1 MRKTIILALG
11 LLINL
16 AVHAQ
21 TYNIDITRAKTDVLR
36 GHLDLGGRNVKGDTI
51 GVNSFYIERNGKPI
65 IPVIG
70 EQLAPELE
78 RSPAFLL
85 CPTIQHRPPE
95 LDLVQGQPT
104 PPGANR
110 IEYGYGR

>member
-1 MRKTIILALG
+1 M
-11 LLINL
+11 
-16 AVHAQ
+16 
-21 TYNIDITRAKTDVLR
+21 
-36 GHLDLGGRNVKGDTI
+36 
-51 GVNSFYIERNGKPI
+51 I
-65 IPVIG
+65 IPAIG

-78 RSPAFLL
+78 RRPAFLL